1 LFGPA
6 TVQDIQ
12 AWSGLT
18 RLAEVVEPM
27 RPRLRVLAGENG
39 RELFD
44 LDGAPLADADGP
56 APLRFLPEYDNAL
69 LGHADRG
76 RVMPDGVTF
85 TKYAER
91 LRPRSV
97 IRGAVLAGGFLA
109 GTWSVGKAD
118 GGAHVLRVD
127 PFARLSPADAAA
139 AEETGRKL
147 LTFVTGEPGES
158 GEPNAGRVELTR

>member
-1 LFGPA
+1 
-6 TVQDIQ
+6 TVQDTQ

-44 LDGAPLADADGP
+44 LDGAPLADAD
-56 APLRFLPEYDNAL
+56 R
-69 LGHADRG
+69 R

-127 PFARLSPADAAA
+127 RSRACRQPTQRRRRKPAASCSRSSPENQANQA
-139 AEETGRKL
+139 
-147 LTFVTGEPGES
+147 
-158 GEPNAGRVELTR
+158 NQTRDGSN